1 MTAIIIPYIGSRLYV
16 KTTEYGEINLSK
28 YTDAIK
34 AYAVQILP
42 SKKI

>member
-1 MTAIIIPYIGSRLYV
+1 MIIPYMGSKLYV

-34 AYAVQILP
+34 AYAVQTLP
-42 SKKI
+42 SIKI